1 MLGGFQTMK
10 RVYIE
15 LQRNFAT
22 PPPDDCEDCEYIF
35 PPNIIGVFFNELKF
49 VQSLVNGIIAD
60 VVAKVIFDSI
70 LGIA

>member
-35 PPNIIGVFFNELKF
+35 PQILLSFCNELKF

-60 VVAKVIFDSI
+60 VVAKVIFDII